1 MKLNRLNLRLKFGK
15 ITFFGM
21 ISKTQTLK
29 GIGSLVDKK
38 KHLHF
43 IFWDLENCTREE
55 AERTLAKVQREF
67 KLGVIFLTSDK
78 ERSFRAWCFSIRKWL
93 EYLHILLHTK
103 YVDYG
108 FWIWTVRR
116 GEATL
121 RLSDKE
127 KREFQQLLT
136 IIEGY
141 EKTEL
146 PKIMK
151 LIIYD
156 TGIEKKGKLITN
168 YR

>member
-1 MKLNRLNLRLKFGK
+1 MKRLNLRLKIGK

-29 GIGSLVDKK
+29 GIGSLVNRKE
-38 KHLHF
+38 HLHY
-43 IFWDLENCTREE
+43 IFWDLEGCTREE
-55 AERTLAKVQREF
+55 AEQTLIEVQREF
-67 KLGVIFLTSDK
+67 KLGIIFITSDK
-78 ERSFRAWCFSIRKWL
+78 EKSFRAYCFSIRKWL

-121 RLSDKE
+121 RLSIKE
-127 KREFQQLLT
+127 NRQFQKILMVY
-136 IIEGY
+136 EGY
-141 EKTEL
+141 EKT
-146 PKIMK
+146 KIPK
-151 LIIYD
+151 LIRFIDYD
-156 TGIEKKGKLITN
+156 TGTEKKGKLITN

>member
-1 MKLNRLNLRLKFGK
+1 MRLNRLNLRLKFGK

-38 KHLHF
+38 EHLHY
-43 IFWDLENCTREE
+43 IFWDLEGCTRKE
-55 AERTLAKVQREF
+55 AEQTLMEVQREF
-67 KLGVIFLTSDK
+67 KLGMIFLTSDK
-78 ERSFRAWCFSIRKWL
+78 EKSFRAYCFSVRKWL

-121 RLSDKE
+121 RISNKE
-127 KREFQQLLT
+127 NRIMQKILT
-136 IIEGY
+136 VYEGY
-141 EKTEL
+141 EKTVL
-146 PKIMK
+146 PKIIRY
-151 LIIYD
+151 IIYD
-156 TGIEKKGKLITN
+156 TGIQKKGKIIKN
-168 YR
+168 Y